1 MMKFRNVLAL
11 VATVAAINAS
21 SAAEQSIVLAST
33 TSVEASGL
41 LANILPQFTAKTGI
55 TVNVVA
61 QGTGKALDTARRGDA
76 DLLLVHDPEAE
87 QAFMDEG
94 HGSTRR
100 QIAWN
105 DFIIVGPS
113 ADPARVK
120 GGNDSVAALKAI
132 ATSQAPFVSR
142 GDKSGTNAA
151 ELRLWKIAGQTPDV
165 LNKEK
170 WYRDIGGGMGQALNA
185 ASAMDAYTLSDRG
198 TWLSFGNKGSLVVA
212 IEGDPRLVNRYDVIE
227 LNPEKHAGVKLAAA
241 KVFADWLVSLRRAAS
256 HRRVSSEWAKAV
268 QPVRRF
274 AEIVRFLFSAELL
287 FFATAGRRS
296 AHDLVRSGSA
306 RDLRT
311 RVEPLSLGERV
322 LSRRHL
328 ARTSDVGSQRH
339 QLLADRAGGG
349 AFDLAVACDE
359 REAERGQ
366 DGAAA
371 VLAAG
376 LPLDGGMAADAVDL
390 VEPDPRR
397 VCTTC
402 PSRGRRPRSNHW
414 P

>member
-1 MMKFRNVLAL
+1 MMKSRNVLSL
-11 VATVAAINAS
+11 IATLATIHAS
-21 SAAEQSIVLAST
+21 SAEPQSITLAST

-94 HGSTRR
+94 QGSTRR

-120 GGNDSVAALKAI
+120 GGSDSVAALKAI
-132 ATSQAPFVSR
+132 AAAQAPFVSR

-151 ELRLWKIAGQTPDV
+151 ELRLWKIAGQAPDA

-198 TWLSFGNKGSLVVA
+198 TWLSFNNKGSLTVA
-212 IEGDPRLVNRYDVIE
+212 IEGDPRLINRYDVIE
-227 LNPEKHAGVKLAAA
+227 LDPRKHVASKFDAA
-241 KVFADWLVSLRRAAS
+241 KLFADWLVS
-256 HRRVSSEWAKAV
+256 SEGQQAIGAYQAQGQK
-268 QPVRRF
+268 
-274 AEIVRFLFSAELL
+274 LFNPSA
-287 FFATAGRRS
+287 
-296 AHDLVRSGSA
+296 GS
-306 RDLRT
+306 
-311 RVEPLSLGERV
+311 PK
-322 LSRRHL
+322 
-328 ARTSDVGSQRH
+328 
-339 QLLADRAGGG
+339 
-349 AFDLAVACDE
+349 
-359 REAERGQ
+359 
-366 DGAAA
+366 
-371 VLAAG
+371 
-376 LPLDGGMAADAVDL
+376 
-390 VEPDPRR
+390 
-397 VCTTC
+397 
-402 PSRGRRPRSNHW
+402 
-414 P
+414 